1 MMTSDRA
8 RATHVEYNRSR
19 GRARSQFVWMHITGM
34 RRVSVGISRPSV
46 SMDWFDSRVAAI
58 YFDGSHL
65 IHRFACARDDS
76 FLYGKQLSLHS
87 FRAEIWLTVYRAH
100 LHGL

>member
-34 RRVSVGISRPSV
+34 RRVS
-46 SMDWFDSRVAAI
+46 D
-58 YFDGSHL
+58 
-65 IHRFACARDDS
+65 RD
-76 FLYGKQLSLHS
+76 FEVFGEHGLG
-87 FRAEIWLTVYRAH
+87 LTVVPR
-100 LHGL
+100 LRGCNRRSST